1 MRDETVARGPR
12 SQGAWTEGEEEA
24 RDSVQGGRVAEEEPE
39 VDEQSAPT
47 GTMPA
52 GELQRRGLLGP
63 RVKGMLVITCKVIEK
78 VERLGM

>member
-1 MRDETVARGPR
+1 MRDETVSRKSRAP
-12 SQGAWTEGEEEA
+12 SAGAERADEGAGGGGEEA
-24 RDSVQGGRVAEEEPE
+24 REE
-39 VDEQSAPT
+39 SAAPK

-52 GELQRRGLLGP
+52 GELQRRRLLGP